1 MVVLE
6 SANYPPLSPLSDTF
20 LSDRERKFPLYP
32 PYLCLSM
39 IPLSLAMAQCGL
51 ETPQTASQGVEVKG
65 QIFEVGPRYYD
76 LNYIGE
82 GAYGMV
88 W

>member
-1 MVVLE
+1 MAHVV
-6 SANYPPLSPLSDTF
+6 D
-20 LSDRERKFPLYP
+20 
-32 PYLCLSM
+32 
-39 IPLSLAMAQCGL
+39 
-51 ETPQTASQGVEVKG
+51 TPQTASDQVVKG
-65 QIFEVGPRYYD
+65 QVFEVGPRYYD

>member
-1 MVVLE
+1 MAE
-6 SANYPPLSPLSDTF
+6 GG
-20 LSDRERKFPLYP
+20 
-32 PYLCLSM
+32 
-39 IPLSLAMAQCGL
+39 LAGAAEPVIRGT
-51 ETPQTASQGVEVKG
+51 E
-65 QIFEVGPRYYD
+65 FNVGPRYSD

>member
-1 MVVLE
+1 
-6 SANYPPLSPLSDTF
+6 
-20 LSDRERKFPLYP
+20 
-32 PYLCLSM
+32 
-39 IPLSLAMAQCGL
+39 MAQCGL
-51 ETPQTASQGVEVKG
+51 ETPMTASQGVEVKG
-65 QIFEVGPRYYD
+65 QIFEVAPRYYD

>member
-1 MVVLE
+1 MA
-6 SANYPPLSPLSDTF
+6 SPPAVI
-20 LSDRERKFPLYP
+20 R
-32 PYLCLSM
+32 
-39 IPLSLAMAQCGL
+39 
-51 ETPQTASQGVEVKG
+51 G
-65 QIFEVGPRYYD
+65 QVFDVGPRYTD

>member
-1 MVVLE
+1 
-6 SANYPPLSPLSDTF
+6 
-20 LSDRERKFPLYP
+20 
-32 PYLCLSM
+32 
-39 IPLSLAMAQCGL
+39 MAQCGPM
-51 ETPQTASQGVEVKG
+51 TASPMTASQGVEVKG
-65 QIFEVGPRYYD
+65 QIFEVAPRYFD